1 MNFDHLT
8 ARENAVRISGTGLIS
23 SDLSGSWKLQRVWG
37 KGQQKPNALNSWL
50 LRSLRARLDIK
61 IASSGSKQNLR
72 LQNAINLGPLELQFQ
87 GPGSLE
93 GRRPLL
99 IFHFD
104 SLTLRIAG
112 VELIQ
117 KKLDTPPP
125 KRFPFFALIERGSDG
140 WLAARGRGG
149 GLALWKLDEHG

>member
-117 KKLDTPPP
+117 KNWTSRRPNAS
-125 KRFPFFALIERGSDG
+125 FFALIERGSDG

-149 GLALWKLDEHG
+149 GLALWKLDEQG